1 MKQKG
6 NAKICCWYTTLGLL
20 FSHKSCPA
28 LFNPI
33 DCIRLLYPWEF
44 PGKNTGVGGHFFLQG
59 ILSYLGIEPASL
71 MSPALA
77 GRFFTTSATWEAQR
91 AVSKRNNLRNIFTLW
106 SHRGLPAMV
115 SVIITTQRRKP
126 ETVRNRSGYAQRY
139 RIQII

>member
-1 MKQKG
+1 MD
-6 NAKICCWYTTLGLL
+6 CVCVLSR
-20 FSHKSCPA
+20 FSHVQ
-28 LFNPI
+28 LFVTLWIGARQAPH
-33 DCIRLLYPWEF
+33 PWDS
-44 PGKNTGVGGHFFLQG
+44 PGNNAGVGCHALLQG

-115 SVIITTQRRKP
+115 SVIITTKRRKP